1 MKSRMRLAPARSS
14 PGSAA
19 TNRAERWPAASPMI
33 SRRRSAMSRWRQ
45 LVSKASRPS
54 ATIPANLAAASRM
67 CSTRS
72 ASGRA

>member
-45 LVSKASRPS
+45 LVSKASRP
-54 ATIPANLAAASRM
+54 
-67 CSTRS
+67 
-72 ASGRA
+72 